1 MPTLYQ
7 ILGVKPRSP
16 YDEVREAYRK
26 LAREFHPDVNPDPK
40 AHERMAQ
47 INVAFE
53 ILSDPVRRQEYDV
66 SIGRNVDVERESS
79 QKEGTRPAS
88 VVATMASRLR
98 DHATPVYTIGFERA
112 SGRMVTS
119 SFDNEVIWWNQGFR
133 MPASRYRAEG
143 GAVSALAVI
152 GQDRIV
158 AAGSSEQSV
167 QCWTYNAGRVAAW
180 RHDPG
185 KWVTTVS
192 PSPDGK
198 NVAYGSVDRSVVVV
212 RALDGI
218 ERFSGHSHKEAVTA
232 LAWSPGG
239 DKLATGSADATVKVW
254 SASTGGEVTTIMQ
267 VRSAVTAL
275 AFSPD
280 ARWLAVAAVDLSI
293 RVFKTT
299 DFKLAK
305 TFFGHDRPI
314 EALAFHPKN
323 WLLGSASRDGSVGLW
338 NVRHGIGHGLIEAS
352 HLPLSSLA
360 FSPDGR
366 HMVSGGLDKTLRVW
380 RLTTPASAERN

>member
-1 MPTLYQ
+1 M
-7 ILGVKPRSP
+7 GVKPRSP

-53 ILSDPVRRQEYDV
+53 ILSDPVRRQEYDI
-66 SIGRNVDVERESS
+66 SIGRNIDVEREST
-79 QKEGTRPAS
+79 QKQGTRPQS
-88 VVATMASRLR
+88 VVATMAARLR
-98 DHATPVYTIGFERA
+98 DHSTPVYTIGFERM

-119 SFDNEVIWWNQGFR
+119 SFDNELIWWDQGFR
-133 MPASRYRAEG
+133 MPAHRFRAEG
-143 GAVSALAVI
+143 GAVSSLAVV
-152 GQDRIV
+152 GQDKVV
-158 AAGSSEQSV
+158 AAGCSEQSV
-167 QCWTYNAGRVAAW
+167 QCWNYNAGRVDSW
-180 RHDPG
+180 RHDPDR
-185 KWVTTVS
+185 WVTTVA

-198 NVAYGSVDRSVVVV
+198 NLAYGSVDRSVMVV
-212 RALDGI
+212 RAADGI
-218 ERFSGHSHKEAVTA
+218 GRFSGHTHKEAVTA

-239 DKLATGSADATVKVW
+239 DKLATGSADATVKIW
-254 SASTGGEVTTIMQ
+254 AASTGSEITTILQ
-267 VRSAVTAL
+267 VRSAVTAM

-293 RVFKTT
+293 RVFKMT

-314 EALAFHPKN
+314 ETLAFHPKN

-366 HMVSGGLDKTLRVW
+366 HMVSGGIDKTLRVW
-380 RLTTPASAERN
+380 RLTTPGAAERN